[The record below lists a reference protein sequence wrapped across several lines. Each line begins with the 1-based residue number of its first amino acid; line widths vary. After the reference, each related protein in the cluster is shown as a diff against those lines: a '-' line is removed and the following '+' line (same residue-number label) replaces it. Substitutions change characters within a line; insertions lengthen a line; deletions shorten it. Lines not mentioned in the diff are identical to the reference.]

1 MQICDAYCINRE
13 TWKRC
18 LAAYTLLS
26 CCTLVSPRAANANVP
41 DELLRCVQNP
51 VEIGEYDWAGYIL
64 DVLRASAE
72 RFQQEMNE
80 GAPSLTSGGSNLFLQ
95 LYCLEWTDFRKHSL
109 DTDLV
114 PKIGAYTTEKIK
126 ELIKLEMQD
135 RLLKSPRYKMRS
147 VESMASRA
155 RRLHPLIAG
164 AGTVKEVRAF
174 SVISHS

>member
-1 MQICDAYCINRE
+1 MLGLPVNRNRGIRVEDLKKVMQICDAYCINRE

-26 CCTLVSPRAANANVP
+26 CCTLVSPRAANANMP
-41 DELLRCVQNP
+41 DELLRCMQNP

-95 LYCLEWTDFRKHSL
+95 VCAWFT
-109 DTDLV
+109 
-114 PKIGAYTTEKIK
+114 
-126 ELIKLEMQD
+126 
-135 RLLKSPRYKMRS
+135 
-147 VESMASRA
+147 
-155 RRLHPLIAG
+155 
-164 AGTVKEVRAF
+164 
-174 SVISHS
+174 